1 MAGPVSD
8 RPGHDFMPKHFSD
21 NHMKPRRAAFTLI
34 ELLVVIAIIGI
45 LASLLLP
52 VLSAA
57 KAKALGIR
65 CLNNYKQLG
74 LAWFEYASDNNDML
88 VLNSDRNNMPYAES
102 NWVYQFGAKLD
113 WSAPNQGNTNIL
125 YLTSAGGIFGTALLG
140 NYVANQIN
148 IFVCPGDKYL
158 SSAQKSA
165 GYQNRI
171 RSCAMNGAMGGG
183 SKWFSS
189 TNASAPWSGYFAR
202 KVSDLHSPGPSQCWV
217 VMDEHP
223 DADDDATFYV
233 NPAAANGSYTTFT
246 ELPGSMHRKSA
257 GIVYADG
264 HGELHRWLG
273 NVDTPSVVY
282 ISYAA
287 QGISVGTDAG
297 AQQDLMWLA
306 QHTPQE

>member
-1 MAGPVSD
+1 MI
-8 RPGHDFMPKHFSD
+8 FMPKHSFD

-57 KAKALGIR
+57 KAKAVGIR

-74 LAWFEYASDNNDML
+74 LAWFEYASDNGDLL
-88 VLNSDRNNMPYAES
+88 VNNSDRNNMPLETQ
-102 NWVYQFGAKLD
+102 NWACPYGVVLD
-113 WSAPNQGNTNIL
+113 WSTASANTNTLYLTINTNI
-125 YLTSAGGIFGTALLG
+125 GTNLIIALMA
-140 NYVANQIN
+140 NYVAKETP
-148 IFVCPGDKYL
+148 IFLCPADKFL
-158 SSAQKSA
+158 NAPQRAQ
-165 GYQNRI
+165 GWLNRI

-183 SKWFSS
+183 SKWFSA
-189 TNASAPWSGYFAR
+189 TNASAPFAVYNA
-202 KVSDLHSPGPSQCWV
+202 KKISDMHSPGPSQCWV
-217 VMDEHP
+217 IIDEHP

-257 GIVYADG
+257 GVVFADG
-264 HGELHRWLG
+264 HGELHRWQG
-273 NVDTPSVVY
+273 TVDTPPVVY
-282 ISYAA
+282 KAYVGQSVP
-287 QGISVGTDAG
+287 VGTDAG
-297 AQQDLMWLA
+297 AAQDLMWLA